1 MKKITTRRFSGR
13 EEDAIKV
20 RNIIYFSL
28 MRKYAKEKNTSE
40 NQISVRL
47 NSDLMKAEVIY
58 HDDAEKAAIDDYVDI
73 ENDFIKFDDDR
84 NTYYYDVDAF
94 NDGLKYSIRFS
105 DVIFDNF

>member
-13 EEDAIKV
+13 EEDEIKV

-28 MRKYAKEKNTSE
+28 KRKYAKEKNTSE
-40 NQISVRL
+40 NQIIVNLS
-47 NSDLMKAEVIY
+47 SDLAKAEVLY

-73 ENDFIKFDDDR
+73 ENDYIKFDDDR

-94 NDGLKYSIRFS
+94 NDGLKYSIIFS
-105 DVIFDNF
+105 DVIFDN

>member
-1 MKKITTRRFSGR
+1 MKKIIGRTFSGR
-13 EEDAIKV
+13 EEDKIKI

-47 NSDLMKAEVIY
+47 NKDLMKAEVIY
-58 HDDAEKAAIDDYVDI
+58 YDNAEGALMHDYVDI
-73 ENDFIKFDDDR
+73 ENDYIKFDDDR

-94 NDGLKYSIRFS
+94 NDGLKYSIIFS
-105 DVIFDNF
+105 DIIF